1 MATSLA
7 LVGCQTDDILDSRP
21 GSEQSANTAIRFDG
35 EAGNISRATSNT
47 GNTDVKLDYQF
58 KMYGVKKVNNGENA
72 SYQDVFKDYSLWSET
87 ANNTTSNT
95 KGWEYVGSA
104 NSTHGSG
111 NVTIG
116 AQSQTIKYWDYSSDD
131 YRFVAGSPIENFT
144 FNKAAENGDGSI
156 ATATV
161 TGLAGHLN
169 ANSTDQAITTNPVYI
184 AEPKVVAKSNYK
196 DVVQF
201 NFVRQQSKVRVGIY
215 ETIPGYK
222 IKDIKF
228 YKQGESGLEVS
239 NDHNIILTSTT
250 GDYFKGGT
258 KVTGTITYNWTPT
271 PSYTFAYTSGL
282 TSAKNWYGGNLTDGV
297 KATTSTEATVSNL
310 YGTDRD
316 MESNGYFTV
325 IPTPSATTADAI
337 LIKCDYV
344 LESEDGSG
352 ETIKVTGATAAIPA
366 AFSKWEPNVMY
377 TYIFQISQKTNG
389 TTGTPETTDPAGL
402 FPITFDAVVADFTE
416 KKQGT
421 ITTIATP
428 SITTY
433 QEGSVTDQGVEYK
446 ISKPIYAVIAEERTG
461 SAKTLTAADVQ
472 VYKLTQQR
480 NEADLQI
487 SRITGT
493 ELVERNK
500 VTTTLPTSDTKV
512 GTVTLTTNNYLKF
525 TPDAEGW
532 YAIQYK
538 IADNA
543 YTYKVINVVAGSGG
557 GSIIPNN

>member
-111 NVTIG
+111 NVKIG
-116 AQSQTIKYWDYSSDD
+116 DTSQTIKYWDYSSED
-131 YRFVAGSPIENFT
+131 YRFVAGSPIANFT
-144 FNKAAENGDGSI
+144 FNKAIEGDGSI

-169 ANSTDQAITTNPVYI
+169 ANAEGTAITTNPVYI
-184 AEPKVVAKSNYK
+184 AEPKVVAKSEYK
-196 DVVQF
+196 KEVQF
-201 NFVRQQSKVRVGIY
+201 SFVRQQSKVRVGIY

-258 KVTGTITYNWTPT
+258 EVTGTITYNWTPT

-282 TSAKNWYGGNLTDGV
+282 TSAKNWYGGNLADGV
-297 KATTSTEATVSNL
+297 KATTSTEATVANL
-310 YGTDRD
+310 YGTDAD

-325 IPTPSATTADAI
+325 IPTPSATDASAI
-337 LIKCDYV
+337 LIKCDYT
-344 LESEDGSG
+344 LISEDNSG
-352 ETIKVTGATAAIPA
+352 ETINVTGATAAIPA
-366 AFSKWEPNVMY
+366 AFCKWEPNVMY
-377 TYIFQISQKTNG
+377 TYIFKISQNTNG
-389 TTGTPETTDPAGL
+389 YTGDDPQHTGL
-402 FPITFDAVVADFTE
+402 FPITFDAAVADFTE

-433 QEGSVTDQGVEYK
+433 QAGSVEDGGVKYK
-446 ISKPIYAVIAEERTG
+446 ANKEIYAVVAENESG
-461 SAKTLTAADVQ
+461 SVNTLNDADVQ
-472 VYKLTQQR
+472 VYKLTKQR

-487 SRITGT
+487 SGIIAT
-493 ELVERNK
+493 ELIDGHKVNK
-500 VTTTLPTSDTKV
+500 EVPSTNATVD
-512 GTVTLTTNNYLKF
+512 TVTLTANKYLKF